1 MVWDGR
7 GLGASSRVGLGGMD
21 LTVSW
26 TVPVTTMLPVTA
38 SLVAV
43 TVDLV
48 TMEDFVN
55 WVTYLS
61 LTLCT
66 VSICIPSPA
75 NISII
80 PHNVY
85 YYFDNYDIRQG
96 TTHFQITLSVRQ
108 MIGHCMVL
116 YNIVFVFVWLCIVN
130 FHGIVWTLLFWP
142 VYLKLH
148 KIILYINFLYNFC

>member
-7 GLGASSRVGLGGMD
+7 GLGASSHVGLGGMD

-26 TVPVTTMLPVTA
+26 TVPVTIMLPVTA

-61 LTLCT
+61 LTLC
-66 VSICIPSPA
+66 IYLYP
-75 NISII
+75 
-80 PHNVY
+80 
-85 YYFDNYDIRQG
+85 
-96 TTHFQITLSVRQ
+96 ITSK
-108 MIGHCMVL
+108 
-116 YNIVFVFVWLCIVN
+116 
-130 FHGIVWTLLFWP
+130 
-142 VYLKLH
+142 YLH
-148 KIILYINFLYNFC
+148 HST